1 MGYLLDTHTILWVL
15 ENDNKLSSNARQVIE
30 DIQKDC
36 FVSIASLFEI
46 AIKRKIGK
54 LELSQN
60 IETYTIEIVRIG
72 IKILPISPAHLEAYD
87 QIPMNLEHRDP
98 FDRLLIATAFAENLI
113 VITDDH
119 KFKWYNYFVQILW

>member
-30 DIQKDC
+30 NIQKDC

-54 LELSQN
+54 LERTKSK
-60 IETYTIEIVRIG
+60 Y
-72 IKILPISPAHLEAYD
+72 
-87 QIPMNLEHRDP
+87 
-98 FDRLLIATAFAENLI
+98 
-113 VITDDH
+113 
-119 KFKWYNYFVQILW
+119 

>member
-15 ENDNKLSSNARQVIE
+15 ENDNKLSSNARHVIE

-36 FVSIASLFEI
+36 SVSIASLFEI

-60 IETYTIEIVRIG
+60 IEAYTIEIVRID
-72 IKILPISPAHLEAYD
+72 IEILPISPSYLEAYN
-87 QIPMNLEHRDP
+87 QTPMNLEHRDP

>member
-15 ENDNKLSSNARQVIE
+15 ENDKKLSSNARQVIE

-36 FVSIASLFEI
+36 FISIASLFEI

-60 IETYTIEIVRIG
+60 IEAYTIEIVRIG
-72 IKILPISPAHLEAYD
+72 IKILPISPTHLEAYD

-113 VITDDH
+113 VITDDD
-119 KFKWYNYFVQILW
+119 KFKWYNYFVQTLW